1 MWGITY
7 STSLLSFMYLWCNWH
22 NLVNH
27 NGNKMNLGVRTVKG
41 IENFVYSNS
50 LLHLNV
56 FDNVLDHVLIMS
68 EVWVV
73 LITKL
78 PMTLSRLIF
87 RIYLIIFTFRFFSI
101 VGSCLTKFLDCW
113 DLDWLGFQML
123 LWRRFSHLLDHLE
136 SRHFHGQQENWKTTA
151 LVYLHHLHPQMFKTG
166 CCKLLQ
172 SMNPNHLK
180 LKFRIH
186 HLNQWLH

>member
-1 MWGITY
+1 METKWTCWLGRWI
-7 STSLLSFMYLWCNWH
+7 FI
-22 NLVNH
+22 
-27 NGNKMNLGVRTVKG
+27 NKMNLGVRPVKG
-41 IENFVYSNS
+41 MENFVYSNS
-50 LLHLNV
+50 LLHL
-56 FDNVLDHVLIMS
+56 NVLDHVLIMS

-78 PMTLSRLIF
+78 PMILSRLIF
-87 RIYLIIFTFRFFSI
+87 RSYLIIFTFRFFSV

-123 LWRRFSHLLDHLE
+123 LWRRFLSPVRSLGVQ
-136 SRHFHGQQENWKTTA
+136 HFHGQQENWKTTA

-166 CCKLLQ
+166 ICKLLQ
-172 SMNPNHLK
+172 SMNPKHLK